1 MRTLL
6 PLAFAAVLALPA
18 VPASADAVDS
28 AVAAARGSGLP
39 IRAEVESL
47 ANQSASSLAA
57 AGELRHISLGSLG
70 SVCSSAGEIV
80 GAGPS
85 VGVVFDLFLKSP
97 NHRPLLL
104 SSAWTAMGT
113 GIVTGGDGRLYISV
127 IFCTEIS
134 PGAGSPAPAPPA
146 AAPAPPPPPSSTAR
160 AAAAPAPPRMVEAV
174 APVPTIS
181 VHDVFFRLVTGE
193 LHELWGGVVGGT
205 STALVLAPSPFLAMV
220 DWSVTVAPSLS

>member
-1 MRTLL
+1 M

-18 VPASADAVDS
+18 LPASADAVDS

-39 IRAEVESL
+39 IRAEAEAL
-47 ANQSASSLAA
+47 ANQSAASQAA
-57 AGELRHISLGSLG
+57 AGELRHVSLGSLG

-104 SSAWTAMGT
+104 STAWTAMGT
-113 GIVTGGDGRLYISV
+113 GLVTGSDGRLYISV
-127 IFCTEIS
+127 VFCTETN
-134 PGAGSPAPAPPA
+134 PGAGSPPPPPAPANQPNTTAAPASTSPRLVPVVAPAPP
-146 AAPAPPPPPSSTAR
+146 
-160 AAAAPAPPRMVEAV
+160 V
-174 APVPTIS
+174 IS

-193 LHELWGGVVGGT
+193 LHDLWSGVVSGT
-205 STALVLAPSPFLAMV
+205 QSEPAYAPSPFLAMV